1 MLYLRKEKMKR
12 ILLSILFVIY
22 TPVIFA
28 GAIQYTDNVV
38 NLRVIHWTDNRAC
51 INVGEKWFKLDMST
65 EKGKA
70 SYSLALTA
78 FTIGKK
84 VDVRW
89 LDDGVLEGGCDTGTT
104 MYPLYNIQFAE

>member
-1 MLYLRKEKMKR
+1 MKR
-12 ILLSILFVIY
+12 ILVTIVFAFVIY

-28 GAIQYTDNVV
+28 AAVKYTDNVV
-38 NLRVIHWTDNRAC
+38 NLRVIHWTEDKAC

-65 EKGKA
+65 EKGK
-70 SYSLALTA
+70 STYSLALTA

-84 VDVRW
+84 VEVRW
-89 LDDGVLEGGCDTGTT
+89 LDDAVLEGGCDTGTT